1 MLYHTANALLV
12 SGNRFAIKNSTSAG
26 DPCMDILTTA
36 SPVLKVLF
44 ERLGK
49 PEISNYPS
57 LLKPGGH
64 GAVIVSNHV
73 GWADSLWMAY
83 AIYPRQLHYMSKQE
97 LFKSTLSRWV
107 LEHGGSIEL
116 DRIKPAPS
124 SIKTSVELLR
134 QGELF
139 LIFPSGTRN
148 QENTIFKRGA
158 ATIALHA
165 QVPIVPVFYKGPT
178 NMHPRHIMNRPH
190 IQLSFGEPIQTENML
205 NGKTS
210 SHALTKRL
218 KIAIEKL
225 EFENSKELAFA

>member
-1 MLYHTANALLV
+1 
-12 SGNRFAIKNSTSAG
+12 
-26 DPCMDILTTA
+26 MDILTTA

-44 ERLGK
+44 ERFGK
-49 PEISNYPS
+49 PEINNYPS
-57 LLKPGGH
+57 LLKPGDR

-73 GWADSLWMAY
+73 GWADSLWIAY
-83 AIYPRQLHYMSKQE
+83 AIYPRKLHYMSKQE
-97 LFKSTLSRWV
+97 LFGSTLSRWV

-116 DRIKPAPS
+116 DRTNPAPS

-148 QENTIFKRGA
+148 QENTTFKRGA

-165 QVPIVPVFYKGPT
+165 KVPIVPVFYKGPT

-190 IQLSFGEPIQTENML
+190 VQLSFGEPIPTENML

-225 EFENSKELAFA
+225 EFENNKELAFA